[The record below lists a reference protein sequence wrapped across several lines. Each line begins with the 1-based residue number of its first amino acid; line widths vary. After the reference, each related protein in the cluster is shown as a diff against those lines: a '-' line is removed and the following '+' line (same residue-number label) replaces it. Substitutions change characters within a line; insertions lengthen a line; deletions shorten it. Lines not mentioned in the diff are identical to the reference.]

1 MTTSSKEIIKTSLI
15 TGGAG
20 GIGMAIKNKFNL
32 NNSPTALRIVC
43 FKKFFIAP
51 SITTNHVA

>member
-1 MTTSSKEIIKTSLI
+1 MTKSSGEIIRTSLM

-32 NNSPTALRIVC
+32 NNSPKALLRGVQ
-43 FKKFFIAP
+43 FTSPLEATVYP
-51 SITTNHVA
+51 HL